1 MLTPI
6 VSFPPMK
13 HLNHRNETIFLRNE
27 TICLNYFLYICGMK
41 GHSVCR
47 GGTALHDGGKAP
59 DAREKAPDAAGKAL
73 HDGGISNDGEIGIIA
88 SLWLGKNELTN

>member
-1 MLTPI
+1 
-6 VSFPPMK
+6 MK

-47 GGTALHDGGKAP
+47 GGRQNVGKKAP
-59 DAREKAPDAAGKAL
+59 DDGRKDPDAGGKAL
-73 HDGGISNDGEIGIIA
+73 HDGGISDDGEMGITA
-88 SLWLGKNELTN
+88 SLWLRKR

>member
-6 VSFPPMK
+6 VSFPLMK
-13 HLNHRNETIFLRNE
+13 HLNHRNETIFWRNETIFWRNE

-47 GGTALHDGGKAP
+47 GGRLWMTGERLCMMGERLCMMGERLRMQGKRLCMTVEFPMTA
-59 DAREKAPDAAGKAL
+59 R
-73 HDGGISNDGEIGIIA
+73 
-88 SLWLGKNELTN
+88 